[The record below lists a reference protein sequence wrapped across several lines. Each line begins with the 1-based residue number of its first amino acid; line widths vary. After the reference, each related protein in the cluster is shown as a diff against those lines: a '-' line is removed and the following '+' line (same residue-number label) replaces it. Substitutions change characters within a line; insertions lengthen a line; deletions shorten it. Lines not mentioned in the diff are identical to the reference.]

1 MRKTHCCIQF
11 WAQFLSQKNNH
22 GKFLKMIIN
31 LTPFMQIVRNQENW
45 AFYKRTKWANG
56 KNQRKNY
63 ILPRKAQG
71 ETPT

>member
-1 MRKTHCCIQF
+1 
-11 WAQFLSQKNNH
+11 
-22 GKFLKMIIN
+22 MIIN

-45 AFYKRTKWANG
+45 AFYKKTKWANG